1 VKGTNAYSW
10 QPTETGI
17 LYYRI
22 LVKGINQERVHYSN
36 IVALQGFAD
45 NGIKIENHI
54 VHSDIVVS
62 ANANA
67 RFQLLGMS
75 GQLIARG
82 QLLPGINRIPVQNA
96 PVGLLLMR
104 IEAPGGIYTEK
115 LMKQ

>member
-1 VKGTNAYSW
+1 
-10 QPTETGI
+10 
-17 LYYRI
+17 
-22 LVKGINQERVHYSN
+22 
-36 IVALQGFAD
+36 
-45 NGIKIENHI
+45 
-54 VHSDIVVS
+54 
-62 ANANA
+62 
-67 RFQLLGMS
+67 MS